1 MVADVDDGVRG
12 SAHAG
17 DRRRRLDRGPRG
29 IRNLLA
35 GSGRDVIA
43 ELDRV
48 DGLMAQVRRDQ
59 PDDAVVLDIR
69 IPPTHRDEGLRAA
82 EQVRGAH
89 PDVAVLDA
97 IAVCRPRVR
106 EPPARRWGAQSRLSA
121 RDRLLDGRHLSDA
134 LRRLVARGTVIDPE
148 LVSHLMRAQVR
159 RRPLAGLTER
169 ELTVRCADGRRS
181 VRPWHRRANAL
192 STNTIRTHVQHI
204 FDKLAISGA
213 IRTTGAFRAV
223 LNFLHH
229 GGRSRRPAT

>member
-1 MVADVDDGVRG
+1 MRVIVVDDSIVVRE
-12 SAHAG
+12 
-17 DRRRRLDRGPRG
+17 G

-35 GSGRDVIA
+35 GSGHDVIA

-59 PDDAVVLDIR
+59 PDAVVLDIR
-69 IPPTHRDEGLRAA
+69 MPPTHRDEGLRAA

-89 PDVAVLDA
+89 PDVAVLVLSQYVVPEYANRLLDGG
-97 IAVCRPRVR
+97 
-106 EPPARRWGAQSRLSA
+106 ERRAGYLLK
-121 RDRLLDGRHLSDA
+121 DRLLDGRHLSDA
-134 LRRLVARGTVIDPE
+134 LERLVAGGTVIDPE

-169 ELTVRCADGRRS
+169 ELTVLALMAEGLSDRGIAERM
-181 VRPWHRRANAL
+181 HL

-204 FDKLAISGA
+204 FDKLAISEGHQDN
-213 IRTTGAFRAV
+213 RRVQAV

-229 GGRSRRPAT
+229 GGQSRRPAT